1 MKSISKKTKLDTR
14 DYILFSEDRIGLIVN
29 VGGYDS
35 PKRDAQRYDYYVK
48 FLDTGYTIYYK
59 IEDLVG
65 KYLITK
71 KDDPE
76 LFL

>member
-59 IEDLVG
+59 IEDLAG

-71 KDDPE
+71 EGDPE

>member
-1 MKSISKKTKLDTR
+1 MKSINKKTKLETR
-14 DYILFSEDRIGLIVN
+14 DYILFPEDRIGLIVN

-48 FLDTGYTIYYK
+48 FMDTGYTIYYK
-59 IEDLVG
+59 IEDLIG

-71 KDDPE
+71 EDDPE

>member
-1 MKSISKKTKLDTR
+1 MKIITNDTKLDTR
-14 DYILFSEDRIGLIVN
+14 DYILFPEERIGVIVN

-48 FLDTGYTIYYK
+48 FMDTNYTIYYK
-59 IEDLVG
+59 IEDLKG
-65 KYLITK
+65 KYLVTK